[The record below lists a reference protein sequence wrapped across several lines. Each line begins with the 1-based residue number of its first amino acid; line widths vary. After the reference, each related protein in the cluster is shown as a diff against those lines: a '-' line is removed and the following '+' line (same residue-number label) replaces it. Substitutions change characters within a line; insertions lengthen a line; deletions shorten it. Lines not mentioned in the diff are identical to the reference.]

1 MKRKIL
7 TPQEKK
13 LLSYLKDTR
22 NTYGESRSRSRFSI
36 ARNKVYGNQALRHG
50 QKLVL
55 KQILKVTKKEIEI
68 VEAKM
73 KSVEPRRWRK
83 WADSP
88 LGELISDKLKDR
100 EICGVSIELKRI
112 RILERAKKRW
122 KPKTRYSRW
131 GW

>member
-22 NTYGESRSRSRFSI
+22 NTYGESGARSRFSI

-55 KQILKVTKKEIEI
+55 KQILKVTKEEIKI

-100 EICGVSIELKRI
+100 EVCGASIELKRI
-112 RILERAKKRW
+112 RILKRAKKRW

-131 GW
+131 G